1 MDRSTT
7 DHDAVEVEVRIFLAE
22 LIGDSVDQLVNGYD
36 AVKMKEDIHQGELDD
51 GSLGH
56 LLCDVV
62 EVEERIPDVDQAGHY
77 DSPLNGRRAVE
88 VEPKTY
94 GTVYST
100 VMSLVMRRLGAE
112 VTVRTW

>member
-1 MDRSTT
+1 M
-7 DHDAVEVEVRIFLAE
+7 
-22 LIGDSVDQLVNGYD
+22 NGYD
-36 AVKMKEDIHQGELDD
+36 AVKTEEGRYQVELDD

-56 LLCDVV
+56 LLCDAVQ
-62 EVEERIPDVDQAGHY
+62 VEERTPDVDQAGHY
-77 DSPLNGRRAVE
+77 DSPLDGRRAVE

-100 VMSLVMRRLGAE
+100 VMFLMMRRLGAE